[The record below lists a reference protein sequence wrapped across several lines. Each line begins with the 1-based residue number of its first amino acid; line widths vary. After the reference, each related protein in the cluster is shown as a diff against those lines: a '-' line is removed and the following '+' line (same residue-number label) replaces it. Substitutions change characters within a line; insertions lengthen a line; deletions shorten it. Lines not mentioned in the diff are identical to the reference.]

1 MDSYKYVGFARQQS
15 FNYFLGQKSYI
26 FRELRKK
33 RERVQKKRA

>member
-15 FNYFLGQKSYI
+15 FNYFLGQKNI